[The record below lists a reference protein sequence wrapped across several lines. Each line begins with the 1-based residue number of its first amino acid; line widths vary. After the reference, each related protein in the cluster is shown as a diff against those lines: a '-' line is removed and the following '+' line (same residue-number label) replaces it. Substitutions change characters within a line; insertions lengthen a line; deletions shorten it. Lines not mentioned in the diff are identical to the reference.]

1 MFVLKNMDD
10 YMMFEDYL
18 EADMIIEMTR
28 AFKVQV
34 MAEIQKNLL
43 PEDRQI
49 LNEQPLAELQF
60 LQRLCIKEY
69 LAKDENYYN
78 EILQALEGNT
88 KWSSDST
95 ETYIECVSKD
105 LQHFQISGAIK
116 ALLKEE
122 QYVEPLNK
130 KEQSKSKRRM
140 TADV

>member
-95 ETYIECVSKD
+95 ETYIECVKGD
-105 LQHFQISGAIK
+105 F
-116 ALLKEE
+116 
-122 QYVEPLNK
+122 
-130 KEQSKSKRRM
+130 
-140 TADV
+140 